1 MFLHDT
7 NGLSHLFCNMFGVWM
22 FGRTLEQVWGA
33 KKFLFFYFFTGI
45 GAGIIQELTWM
56 IDLHDITTAMNI
68 AIAENSGEALVPFS
82 SMFSGGNI
90 AYATAT
96 DVIRLKQ
103 QIFAAHVTV
112 GASGALF
119 GILLAFGWLF
129 PEARMGL
136 LFVPFMIPARIFVA
150 IYAAF
155 ELFFGVAGFAFD
167 NVAHFAHLG
176 GMFFGWLL
184 LVWWKWRK
192 GWMPCVRPSAC
203 SRRSCA
209 RSWACPASPTGAAL
223 PTPPG
228 PPSVWLPVHT
238 STGSSSPSA
247 CAATPSAP
255 TTPSPCPSS
264 SPTVSAKRKRS

>member
-1 MFLHDT
+1 MNYSRNSFLGNIPPAVLNLMIINLLFWLASQVFPSTLGIDLVKIFGLHYWFSDKFNPIQLVTYMFLHDT
-7 NGLSHLFCNMFGVWM
+7 SSIWHLFCNMFGIWM

-82 SMFSGGNI
+82 SMFTGGNI
-90 AYATAT
+90 AHATAI
-96 DVIRLKQ
+96 DVIRLKE

-129 PEARMGL
+129 PEAKMGL

-155 ELFFGVAGFAFD
+155 ELFFGVTGFAFD

-176 GMFFGWLL
+176 GMLFGAGILWM
-184 LVWWKWRK
+184 WKRQGK
-192 GWMPCVRPSAC
+192 
-203 SRRSCA
+203 
-209 RSWACPASPTGAAL
+209 L
-223 PTPPG
+223 Y
-228 PPSVWLPVHT
+228 
-238 STGSSSPSA
+238 
-247 CAATPSAP
+247 
-255 TTPSPCPSS
+255 
-264 SPTVSAKRKRS
+264 

>member
-1 MFLHDT
+1 MNYQRNSFLGNIPPAVLNLMIINLLFWLASQVFPSTLGIDLVKIFGLHYWFSDKFNPIQLVTYMFMHDT
-7 NGLSHLFCNMFGVWM
+7 HSIGHLFCNMFGIWM

-82 SMFSGGNI
+82 SMFTGGNI
-90 AYATAT
+90 ANATAL
-96 DVIRLKQ
+96 DVIRLKE
-103 QIFAAHVTV
+103 QIFAAHVTI

-129 PEARMGL
+129 PEAKMGL

-155 ELFFGVAGFAFD
+155 ELFFGVTGFAFD

-176 GMFFGWLL
+176 GMLFGAGILWM
-184 LVWWKWRK
+184 WKRQGK
-192 GWMPCVRPSAC
+192 
-203 SRRSCA
+203 
-209 RSWACPASPTGAAL
+209 L
-223 PTPPG
+223 Y
-228 PPSVWLPVHT
+228 
-238 STGSSSPSA
+238 
-247 CAATPSAP
+247 
-255 TTPSPCPSS
+255 
-264 SPTVSAKRKRS
+264 

>member
-1 MFLHDT
+1 MSYNKSSFLGNIPPVVLNLMIINLLFWVASQVLPTSFGIDLVKLLGLHYWFSDKFNPIQLVTYMFLHDT
-7 NGLSHLFCNMFGVWM
+7 SSISHLFCNMFGVWM

-33 KKFLFFYFFTGI
+33 KKFLFFYLFTGV

-56 IDLHDITTAMNI
+56 IDLHGITTAMNI

-82 SMFSGGNI
+82 SMFTGGNI
-90 AYATAT
+90 ANATAM

-136 LFVPFMIPARIFVA
+136 LFIPVMIPARIFVA

-155 ELFFGVAGFAFD
+155 ELFFGVTGFAFD

-176 GMFFGWLL
+176 GMIFGAVILW
-184 LVWWKWRK
+184 VWQKQGK
-192 GWMPCVRPSAC
+192 FY
-203 SRRSCA
+203 
-209 RSWACPASPTGAAL
+209 
-223 PTPPG
+223 
-228 PPSVWLPVHT
+228 
-238 STGSSSPSA
+238 
-247 CAATPSAP
+247 
-255 TTPSPCPSS
+255 
-264 SPTVSAKRKRS
+264 

>member
-1 MFLHDT
+1 MNYSRNSFLGNIPPAVLNLMIINLLFWFASQAFPSTLGIDLVKIFGLHYWFSDKFNPIQLVTYMFMHDT
-7 NGLSHLFCNMFGVWM
+7 HSIGHLFCNMFGIWM

-82 SMFSGGNI
+82 SMFTGGNI
-90 AYATAT
+90 ANATAL
-96 DVIRLKQ
+96 DVIRLKE

-129 PEARMGL
+129 PEAKMGL

-155 ELFFGVAGFAFD
+155 ELFFGVTGFAFD

-176 GMFFGWLL
+176 GMLFGAGILWM
-184 LVWWKWRK
+184 WKRQGK
-192 GWMPCVRPSAC
+192 
-203 SRRSCA
+203 
-209 RSWACPASPTGAAL
+209 L
-223 PTPPG
+223 Y
-228 PPSVWLPVHT
+228 
-238 STGSSSPSA
+238 
-247 CAATPSAP
+247 
-255 TTPSPCPSS
+255 
-264 SPTVSAKRKRS
+264 

>member
-1 MFLHDT
+1 MNYNRSSFLGNIPPAVLNLMIINLLFWVASQILPSTFGIDLVNLLGLHYWFSEKFNPLQLITYMFLHDT
-7 NGLSHLFCNMFGVWM
+7 SSISHLFCNMFGVWM

-33 KKFLFFYFFTGI
+33 KKFLFFYFVTGI

-56 IDLHDITTAMNI
+56 IDLHGITTAMNT

-82 SMFSGGNI
+82 NMFTGGNI
-90 AYATAT
+90 ANATAL

-103 QIFAAHVTV
+103 QIFNAHVTV

-136 LFVPFMIPARIFVA
+136 LFVPVMIPARIFVG

-155 ELFFGVAGFAFD
+155 ELFFGVTGFAFD

-176 GMFFGWLL
+176 GMIFGAIVLWI
-184 LVWWKWRK
+184 WKK
-192 GWMPCVRPSAC
+192 QGK
-203 SRRSCA
+203 
-209 RSWACPASPTGAAL
+209 L
-223 PTPPG
+223 Y
-228 PPSVWLPVHT
+228 
-238 STGSSSPSA
+238 
-247 CAATPSAP
+247 
-255 TTPSPCPSS
+255 
-264 SPTVSAKRKRS
+264 

>member
-1 MFLHDT
+1 MNYNRNSFFGNIPPAVLNLMIINLLFWIASQVFPSTFGIDLVKILGLHYWFSDTFNPIQLITYMFLHDT
-7 NGLSHLFCNMFGVWM
+7 NSIGHLFCNMFGIWM

-33 KKFLFFYFFTGI
+33 KKFLFFYFVTGI

-82 SMFSGGNI
+82 SMFTGGNI
-90 AYATAT
+90 AHATAM
-96 DVIRLKQ
+96 DVIRLKE

-129 PEARMGL
+129 PEARMGI
-136 LFVPFMIPARIFVA
+136 LFVPVMIPARIFVA

-155 ELFFGVAGFAFD
+155 ELFFGVTGFAFD

-176 GMFFGWLL
+176 GMLFGAGVLWI
-184 LVWWKWRK
+184 WKRQGK
-192 GWMPCVRPSAC
+192 
-203 SRRSCA
+203 
-209 RSWACPASPTGAAL
+209 L
-223 PTPPG
+223 Y
-228 PPSVWLPVHT
+228 
-238 STGSSSPSA
+238 
-247 CAATPSAP
+247 
-255 TTPSPCPSS
+255 
-264 SPTVSAKRKRS
+264 

>member
-1 MFLHDT
+1 MNNNNNSFLSNIPPVVLNLMIINLLFWFASQIFPSTFGVDLVKILGLHYWFSDKFNPIQLVTYMFMHDT
-7 NGLSHLFCNMFGVWM
+7 NSMSHLLCNMFGVWM

-33 KKFLFFYFFTGI
+33 KKFLFFYFVTGI

-82 SMFSGGNI
+82 SMFTGGDI
-90 AYATAT
+90 ARATAM

-103 QIFAAHVTV
+103 QIFAARVTV

-136 LFVPFMIPARIFVA
+136 LFVPVMIPARIFVA

-155 ELFFGVAGFAFD
+155 ELFFGVTGFAFN

-176 GMFFGWLL
+176 GMLFGAIVLWI
-184 LVWWKWRK
+184 WKK
-192 GWMPCVRPSAC
+192 QGK
-203 SRRSCA
+203 
-209 RSWACPASPTGAAL
+209 L
-223 PTPPG
+223 Y
-228 PPSVWLPVHT
+228 
-238 STGSSSPSA
+238 
-247 CAATPSAP
+247 
-255 TTPSPCPSS
+255 
-264 SPTVSAKRKRS
+264 

>member
-1 MFLHDT
+1 MSYNRSSFLGNIPPVVLNLMIINLLFWVASQILPSAFGIDLVNLLGLRYWFSDKFNPIQLVTYMFLHDT
-7 NGLSHLFCNMFGVWM
+7 SSISHLFCNMFGVWM
-22 FGRTLEQVWGA
+22 FGRTLEQVWGG
-33 KKFLFFYFFTGI
+33 KKFLFFYFVAGI

-56 IDLHDITTAMNI
+56 IDLHGITSAMNV

-82 SMFSGGNI
+82 SMFTGGDI
-90 AYATAT
+90 ARATAM

-155 ELFFGVAGFAFD
+155 ELFFGVTGFAFD

-176 GMFFGWLL
+176 GMLFGAGLL
-184 LVWWKWRK
+184 
-192 GWMPCVRPSAC
+192 WMWQ
-203 SRRSCA
+203 RR
-209 RSWACPASPTGAAL
+209 GKL
-223 PTPPG
+223 Y
-228 PPSVWLPVHT
+228 
-238 STGSSSPSA
+238 
-247 CAATPSAP
+247 
-255 TTPSPCPSS
+255 
-264 SPTVSAKRKRS
+264 

>member
-1 MFLHDT
+1 MSYNRSSFLGNIPPVVLNLMIINLLFWVASQIFPSKFDIDLVKIFGLHYWFSDKFNPIQLITYMFMLDT
-7 NGLSHLFCNMFGVWM
+7 SNLNHLFCNMFGVWM

-33 KKFLFFYFFTGI
+33 KKFLFFYFVAGI

-56 IDLHDITTAMNI
+56 IDLHGITTAMNT

-82 SMFSGGNI
+82 SMFTGGNI
-90 AYATAT
+90 ANASAM

-129 PEARMGL
+129 PEAKMGL
-136 LFVPFMIPARIFVA
+136 LFVPVMIPARIFVA

-155 ELFFGVAGFAFD
+155 ELFFGVTGFAFN

-176 GMFFGWLL
+176 GMLFG
-184 LVWWKWRK
+184 
-192 GWMPCVRPSAC
+192 
-203 SRRSCA
+203 
-209 RSWACPASPTGAAL
+209 AL
-223 PTPPG
+223 ILWIWQKQG
-228 PPSVWLPVHT
+228 KLY
-238 STGSSSPSA
+238 
-247 CAATPSAP
+247 
-255 TTPSPCPSS
+255 
-264 SPTVSAKRKRS
+264 

>member
-1 MFLHDT
+1 MSYNRSSFLGNIPPVVLNLMIINLLFWVASQIFPSKFDIDLVKIFGLHYWFSDKFNPIQLITYMFMHDT
-7 NGLSHLFCNMFGVWM
+7 SNLNHLFCNMFGVWM

-33 KKFLFFYFFTGI
+33 KKFLFFYFVAGI

-56 IDLHDITTAMNI
+56 IDLHEITTAMNT

-82 SMFSGGNI
+82 SMFTGGNI
-90 AYATAT
+90 ANASAM

-129 PEARMGL
+129 PEAKMGL
-136 LFVPFMIPARIFVA
+136 LFVPVMIPARIFVA

-155 ELFFGVAGFAFD
+155 ELFFGVTGFAFN

-176 GMFFGWLL
+176 GMLFG
-184 LVWWKWRK
+184 
-192 GWMPCVRPSAC
+192 
-203 SRRSCA
+203 
-209 RSWACPASPTGAAL
+209 AL
-223 PTPPG
+223 ILWIWQKQG
-228 PPSVWLPVHT
+228 KLY
-238 STGSSSPSA
+238 
-247 CAATPSAP
+247 
-255 TTPSPCPSS
+255 
-264 SPTVSAKRKRS
+264 

>member
-1 MFLHDT
+1 MNYQRNSFLGNIPPAVLNLMIINLLFWLASQVFPSTLGIDLVKILGLHYWFSDKFNPIQLVTYMFLHDT
-7 NGLSHLFCNMFGVWM
+7 SSIWHLFCNMFGIWM

-82 SMFSGGNI
+82 SMFTGGNI
-90 AYATAT
+90 ANATAL
-96 DVIRLKQ
+96 DVIRLKE
-103 QIFAAHVTV
+103 QIFAARVTV

-129 PEARMGL
+129 PEAKMGL

-155 ELFFGVAGFAFD
+155 ELFFGVTGFAFD

-176 GMFFGWLL
+176 GMLFGAIVLWM
-184 LVWWKWRK
+184 WKRQGK
-192 GWMPCVRPSAC
+192 
-203 SRRSCA
+203 
-209 RSWACPASPTGAAL
+209 L
-223 PTPPG
+223 Y
-228 PPSVWLPVHT
+228 
-238 STGSSSPSA
+238 
-247 CAATPSAP
+247 
-255 TTPSPCPSS
+255 
-264 SPTVSAKRKRS
+264 

>member
-1 MFLHDT
+1 MSYNKSSFFGNIPPVVLNLMIINLLFWVASQVLPTSFGIDLVKLLGLHYWFSDKFNPIQLVTYMFLHDT
-7 NGLSHLFCNMFGVWM
+7 GSISHLFCNMFGVWM

-33 KKFLFFYFFTGI
+33 KKFLFFYLFTGV

-56 IDLHDITTAMNI
+56 IDLHGITTAMNI

-82 SMFSGGNI
+82 SMFTGGNI
-90 AYATAT
+90 ANATAM

-136 LFVPFMIPARIFVA
+136 LFIPVMIPARIFVA

-155 ELFFGVAGFAFD
+155 ELFFGVTGFAFD

-176 GMFFGWLL
+176 GMIFGAVILW
-184 LVWWKWRK
+184 VWQKQRK
-192 GWMPCVRPSAC
+192 
-203 SRRSCA
+203 
-209 RSWACPASPTGAAL
+209 L
-223 PTPPG
+223 Y
-228 PPSVWLPVHT
+228 
-238 STGSSSPSA
+238 
-247 CAATPSAP
+247 
-255 TTPSPCPSS
+255 
-264 SPTVSAKRKRS
+264 

>member
-1 MFLHDT
+1 M
-7 NGLSHLFCNMFGVWM
+7 
-22 FGRTLEQVWGA
+22 
-33 KKFLFFYFFTGI
+33 FFYLFTGV

-56 IDLHDITTAMNI
+56 IDLHGITTAINI

-82 SMFSGGNI
+82 SMFTGGNI
-90 AYATAT
+90 ANATAM

-136 LFVPFMIPARIFVA
+136 LFIPVMIPARIFVA

-155 ELFFGVAGFAFD
+155 ELFFGVTGFAFD

-176 GMFFGWLL
+176 GMIFGAVILW
-184 LVWWKWRK
+184 VWQKQRK
-192 GWMPCVRPSAC
+192 
-203 SRRSCA
+203 
-209 RSWACPASPTGAAL
+209 L
-223 PTPPG
+223 Y
-228 PPSVWLPVHT
+228 
-238 STGSSSPSA
+238 
-247 CAATPSAP
+247 
-255 TTPSPCPSS
+255 
-264 SPTVSAKRKRS
+264 

>member
-1 MFLHDT
+1 MNYQRNSFLGNIPPAVLNLMIINLLFWLASQVFPSTLGIDLVKIFGLHYWFSDKFNPIQLVTYMFLHDT
-7 NGLSHLFCNMFGVWM
+7 SSIWHLFCNMFGIWM

-82 SMFSGGNI
+82 SMFTGGNI
-90 AYATAT
+90 AHATAI
-96 DVIRLKQ
+96 DVIRLKE

-129 PEARMGL
+129 PEAKMGL

-155 ELFFGVAGFAFD
+155 ELFFGVTGFAFD

-176 GMFFGWLL
+176 GMLFGAGILWM
-184 LVWWKWRK
+184 WKRQGK
-192 GWMPCVRPSAC
+192 
-203 SRRSCA
+203 
-209 RSWACPASPTGAAL
+209 L
-223 PTPPG
+223 Y
-228 PPSVWLPVHT
+228 
-238 STGSSSPSA
+238 
-247 CAATPSAP
+247 
-255 TTPSPCPSS
+255 
-264 SPTVSAKRKRS
+264 

>member
-1 MFLHDT
+1 MNYNKNSFLGNIPPAVLNLMIINLLFWLASQVFPSVFGIDLIKILGLHYWFSDKFNPIQLVTYMFLHDT
-7 NGLSHLFCNMFGVWM
+7 SSISHLFCNMFGIWM

-33 KKFLFFYFFTGI
+33 KKFLFFYFFIGI

-56 IDLHDITTAMNI
+56 IDLHDITTAMNL

-82 SMFSGGNI
+82 SMFTGGNI
-90 AYATAT
+90 AHATAM
-96 DVIRLKQ
+96 DVIRLKE

-129 PEARMGL
+129 PEAKMGL

-155 ELFFGVAGFAFD
+155 ELFFGVTGFAFD

-176 GMFFGWLL
+176 GMLFGAGILWM
-184 LVWWKWRK
+184 WKRQGK
-192 GWMPCVRPSAC
+192 
-203 SRRSCA
+203 
-209 RSWACPASPTGAAL
+209 L
-223 PTPPG
+223 Y
-228 PPSVWLPVHT
+228 
-238 STGSSSPSA
+238 
-247 CAATPSAP
+247 
-255 TTPSPCPSS
+255 
-264 SPTVSAKRKRS
+264 